1 MHTRV
6 TSQVCLSIC
15 CHWTVVTAIALN
27 LVSDCAHIAGSVR
40 EVLEAVCRHSQWKTR
55 FCLGMCVCVCVFV
68 HVYTLDYVWVWMNLC
83 MCVRER
89 RSAMIITD
97 SFLHIFVVAYH
108 PREWRCLLCEWSCR
122 IAGSIQAKLRFY
134 CRILSKCSPVNI
146 LANLKYMHRYG
157 SVPS

>member
-1 MHTRV
+1 M
-6 TSQVCLSIC
+6 LS
-15 CHWTVVTAIALN
+15 LN
-27 LVSDCAHIAGSVR
+27 SSNSYCIESCFRLCAHCWKCSRGTRSSLQTFSMKNQ
-40 EVLEAVCRHSQWKTR
+40 VLSGH
-55 FCLGMCVCVCVFV
+55 VCVCVFV

-134 CRILSKCSPVNI
+134 CMILSKCSPVNI
-146 LANLKYMHRYG
+146 LANLKCMHRYG